1 MEKARKLYNVTISRK
16 NWMKKAREMI
26 QCNDF
31 TEKSAGR
38 FKTFILYHLNV
49 AQDSD
54 MYTGTVETETKNS

>member
-1 MEKARKLYNVTISRK
+1 
-16 NWMKKAREMI
+16 MKKAREMI